1 MHDARV
7 FRLGG
12 FFSRA
17 SQGQIEAFANGPT
30 QDINGL
36 DVAPFIVGDGA
47 YPLQEWLLK
56 PYPKIGVFL
65 AQDEKRFNK
74 ELSKA
79 CVKVEHCF
87 GMLKG
92 RWRILRNII
101 LDDLQKVPLIV
112 LCCCILHNICIF
124 QNDVYDG
131 HDNDSDDSDDDN
143 DDYGCNQSGIQVRD
157 AIKDFLQ

>member
-7 FRLGG
+7 LRLSG
-12 FFSRA
+12 FFNRV
-17 SQGQIEAFANGPT
+17 SQGQIEAFANGT
-30 QDINGL
+30 MQDINGL
-36 DVAPFIVGDGA
+36 DVALFIVGDGA

-56 PYPKIGVFL
+56 PYPKIGVL

-79 CVKVEHCF
+79 SVKVEHCF

-92 RWRILRNII
+92 RWRILKNVI

-112 LCCCILHNICIF
+112 LYCCILHNICTF
-124 QNDVYDG
+124 QNNVYSG
-131 HDNDSDDSDDDN
+131 HDNDYDDSDDDN